1 MAFATGTLN
10 DIAGVGSG
18 ERYGK
23 SNVEL
28 SATVFEDGLIVGRF
42 AKLDTA
48 SIDLLDGSATPSL
61 AGVVLRSVS
70 MDLESGQAIDADI
83 YNQIA
88 YMRSGLCT
96 VAVKTGESPAVLG
109 RVYVSNDGD
118 ANDGLATATN
128 TDVAVN
134 AEFIMEIK
142 TDTWLIYLAP
152 PPGDIAD
159 HIGDAVGAHAASAIS
174 LLDSGAFTAEIE
186 VEAALAEIYP
196 KAPVAVADPADAG
209 DIPVT
214 RSATVALTS
223 VTIGGETRAL
233 AIPSLAGTTL
243 LLAFDVDGGDIVI
256 TAASGINVAGN
267 TIMTFDTVGQYIKL
281 EAAQVA
287 GVMVW
292 RVTANDGVALS

>member
-1 MAFATGTLN
+1 MAFGTAFSD
-10 DIAGVGSG
+10 DIAAVGSG

-28 SATVFEDGLIVGRF
+28 SSTVFEDGLIIGRF
-42 AKLDTA
+42 AKLDTG

-70 MDLESGQAIDADI
+70 GDLESGEAIDAAI
-83 YNQIA
+83 YDQID
-88 YMRSGLCT
+88 YIRSGLCT

-109 RVYVSNDGD
+109 RVYVSNDGG

-134 AEFIMEIK
+134 AEFIQEIK
-142 TDTWLIYLAP
+142 TDVWLIYLAP

-159 HIGDAVGAHAASAIS
+159 HIGDATGAHAASAIS
-174 LLDSGAFTAEIE
+174 VLDTGAYTTAIQ
-186 VEAALAEIYP
+186 VEAALAELYP
-196 KAPVAVADPADAG
+196 KATVAVTDPGDAG
-209 DIPVT
+209 VIPVT
-214 RSATVALTS
+214 RSATIAFTTTGV
-223 VTIGGETRAL
+223 VDTRSL
-233 AIPSLAGTTL
+233 AIPSVAGVSL
-243 LLAFDVDGGDIVI
+243 LFSFDVDVGDLVI
-256 TAASGINVAGN
+256 TAASGINVAAN
-267 TIMTFDTVGQYIKL
+267 TVMTFDTIGQYIRL

-292 RVTANDGVALS
+292 RVIANDGVALT

>member
-1 MAFATGTLN
+1 MAFSTGTLN
-10 DIAGVGSG
+10 DIAGVGAG

-28 SATVFEDGLIVGRF
+28 SSTVFEDGLIVGRF

-48 SIDLLDGSATPSL
+48 SIDLLDGSGTPSL

-70 MDLESGQAIDADI
+70 MDLESGQAIDSDI
-83 YNQIA
+83 YNQIS
-88 YMRSGLCT
+88 YLRSGLCT

-109 RVYVSNDGD
+109 RVYVSNDGN
-118 ANDGLATATN
+118 AHDGLATATN

-174 LLDSGAFTAEIE
+174 LLDSGTFTSAIE

-196 KAPVAVADPADAG
+196 KIAVAVADPSDAG
-209 DIPVT
+209 ALPVT
-214 RSATVALTS
+214 KSATIALTS
-223 VTIGGETRAL
+223 TGVVDTRSL
-233 AIPSLAGTTL
+233 AIPAVAGTTL
-243 LLAFDVDGGDIVI
+243 LLSFDVDAGDLAV
-256 TAASGINVAGN
+256 TCAAGINVAGN
-267 TIMTFDTVGQYIKL
+267 TVMTFDTAGEYIKL

-287 GVMVW
+287 GALVW
-292 RVTANDGVALS
+292 RVIANDGVVLS

>member
-1 MAFATGTLN
+1 MAFDTAFSN
-10 DIAGVGSG
+10 DVAGVGSG
-18 ERYGK
+18 ERYGT

-28 SATVFEDGLIVGRF
+28 SSTVFEDGLIVGRF
-42 AKLDTA
+42 AKLDTG

-70 MDLESGQAIDADI
+70 RDLNSGAEIDAAI
-83 YNQIA
+83 YGQIE
-88 YMRSGLCT
+88 YLRSGLCT
-96 VAVKTGESPAVLG
+96 VAVKTGETPAVLG
-109 RVYVSNDGD
+109 RVYVSNDGG

-134 AEFIMEIK
+134 GEFILEIK
-142 TDTWLIYLAP
+142 TDVWLIYLAP

-174 LLDSGAFTAEIE
+174 VLDSGGFTAAIE

-196 KAPVAVADPADAG
+196 KIAVAVADPSDAG
-209 DIPVT
+209 AIPVT
-214 RSATVALTS
+214 KSATMALTS
-223 VTIGGETRAL
+223 TGVVDTRTL
-233 AIPSLAGTTL
+233 AIPSIAGISL
-243 LLAFDVDGGDIVI
+243 LLSFDVDAGDLAV
-256 TAASGINVAGN
+256 TVASGINVAGN
-267 TIMTFDTVGQYIKL
+267 TVMTFDTAGQYIKL

-292 RVTANDGVALS
+292 RVIANDGVTLS